1 LRWPRRG
8 VLAVCLSRF
17 GGTVKFELAGDQL
30 RVILGG
36 WVCDDLAEL
45 MEGSIYTKRERWP
58 GIVAM
63 TRGGQRR
70 GSSLA

>member
-1 LRWPRRG
+1 
-8 VLAVCLSRF
+8 VCLSRF
-17 GGTVKFELAGDQL
+17 GGTVKFKLAGDQL

-45 MEGSIYTKRERWP
+45 TEGSIYTKRERWT
-58 GIVAM
+58 GIAAK
-63 TRGGQRR
+63 TRDGQRR